1 MNYQSFRSKQK
12 DFMSKNGIIKY
23 TDTGSG
29 PPILLLHGF
38 PVSSWIYHKLIP
50 ILKNSGF
57 RVIAPDMLGYG
68 SSDSPKN
75 RDVYK
80 PVHQAKSILSLMNH
94 LKINKWMHVT
104 HDFGGPVTWELM
116 KIKPKSLTHLFIL
129 NTILLPE
136 GFHPPFVSSFT
147 FINKIISKLYAFK
160 LLNKNLVKS
169 LLKTTLYK
177 EKGNST
183 LIEGIRTPW
192 NEGKT
197 EAIVHFLIFINNPFY
212 DLEKIFN
219 DFSGMITIIWGK
231 YDDVLQWADQKDKL
245 KSIIRINNSDIH
257 LVEGSHYI
265 QYENA
270 VELGKIISDSK
281 K

>member
-1 MNYQSFRSKQK
+1 
-12 DFMSKNGIIKY
+12 
-23 TDTGSG
+23 
-29 PPILLLHGF
+29 
-38 PVSSWIYHKLIP
+38 
-50 ILKNSGF
+50 
-57 RVIAPDMLGYG
+57 
-68 SSDSPKN
+68 
-75 RDVYK
+75 
-80 PVHQAKSILSLMNH
+80 
-94 LKINKWMHVT
+94 
-104 HDFGGPVTWELM
+104 
-116 KIKPKSLTHLFIL
+116 
-129 NTILLPE
+129 
-136 GFHPPFVSSFT
+136 
-147 FINKIISKLYAFK
+147 
-160 LLNKNLVKS
+160 
-169 LLKTTLYK
+169 LKTTLYK

-219 DFSGMITIIWGK
+219 DFSGMISIIWGK